1 MQSMTE
7 PRLLEALREKLYP
20 LPGTAQDYDR
30 LMDLVGDAR
39 FVLLG
44 EASHGTHEF
53 YRASRLATRS

>member
-39 FVLLG
+39 FVAARRGIPRHPRVLP
-44 EASHGTHEF
+44 
-53 YRASRLATRS
+53 RAITKV